1 MDEAFWALLAGAPA
15 VQSLVTGRMF
25 WGIAPQGTPPA
36 YLVLNIISATDNP
49 HMQGAG
55 GFFQYRVQVDSYGAD
70 RPAARTLSRAV
81 RGEINGTRAGE
92 IRLILFDTEREI
104 FEGGADGRPF
114 RISQDYIVTWR
125 PDHG

>member
-1 MDEAFWALLAGAPA
+1 MDEDFWQLLAGSAA
-15 VQSLVTGRMF
+15 VQALVSGRIY
-25 WGIAPQGTPPA
+25 WGVAPQGAALP
-36 YLVLNIISATDNP
+36 YLVLNIISATDHP

-55 GFFQYRVQVDSYGAD
+55 GFWQYRVQVDSYGAD

-81 RGEINGTRAGE
+81 RGEINGTRAGD
-92 IRLILFDTEREI
+92 IRLILFDAEREV

-114 RISQDYIVTWR
+114 RTTQDYIITWR

>member
-1 MDEAFWALLAGAPA
+1 MDEAFWALLSGSSA

-25 WGIAPQGTPPA
+25 WGSAPQNAGLP

-104 FEGGADGRPF
+104 FESGADGRPF
-114 RISQDYIVTWR
+114 RVSQDYIATWR